1 MLILGLKSTCRAT
14 IFSGI
19 QFVGC
24 PLCEM
29 KKKKEN
35 KKTDKDENMPHNKV
49 FKKEGISQN
58 NNLHIIYKVLFTYH
72 LQVSMS
78 EKKNHAVFPS
88 RFGSVLSINQF

>member
-29 KKKKEN
+29 KKKTKT
-35 KKTDKDENMPHNKV
+35 KKQTKMKTCLTTKYLK
-49 FKKEGISQN
+49 KKEFHRI
-58 NNLHIIYKVLFTYH
+58 IIYT
-72 LQVSMS
+72 
-78 EKKNHAVFPS
+78 
-88 RFGSVLSINQF
+88 

>member
-1 MLILGLKSTCRAT
+1 MLILGLKSTCRAV

-29 KKKKEN
+29 EEKQKN
-35 KKTDKDENMPHNKV
+35 KKTHKDENMPHNKV

-58 NNLHIIYKVLFTYH
+58 NNLHIIYKVFVYL
-72 LQVSMS
+72 
-78 EKKNHAVFPS
+78 PS
-88 RFGSVLSINQF
+88 ASVNE